1 MKEKYFTKKSISE
14 KSKNMLKNVNKF
26 IPYKSFEFTPN
37 CSILLVVDMQKFFI
51 NETSHAHIPSV
62 RAIIPRIKKLINVY
76 SKNGLPIIFTR
87 HINSKQNANLMEKW
101 WNNLITAQNSLS
113 QISAEFDISKGI
125 VLKKSQ
131 YDAFYETSL
140 EKILREKEISQ
151 IVICGVMTHLCC
163 ETTARSAFVRGFE
176 IFFTIDGTATYNEN
190 LHLSS
195 LRNLAQGF
203 ATPVISN
210 EIISSIKKI

>member
-51 NETSHAHIPSV
+51 NETSHAYIPSV

-195 LRNLAQGF
+195 LRNLAHGF

>member
-51 NETSHAHIPSV
+51 NETSHAYIPSV

>member
-1 MKEKYFTKKSISE
+1 MKEKYFTKESISE
-14 KSKNMLKNVNKF
+14 KSKNMLKNVSKF